1 MGRFPIGPLAWIILT
16 PLATVPATAAVTAA
30 LTPAFSQSYPSL
42 EALEAA
48 AAANPYCTVHISI
61 GAEAILGI
69 VAANAVCPDGYVL
82 AALSPGLLN
91 LVPLLWL
98 LSRRVEIRRAAIIAS
113 ILGGLRFVIPSLAV
127 LTLAGGASG
136 AAHKACA
143 EACAKAGEPLAI
155 LTGDGEVYM
164 AVSSKAGDPQN
175 PRLLPFVEG
184 KVKVTGTHRM
194 NHGVHTIEIKTVAA
208 AT

>member
-1 MGRFPIGPLAWIILT
+1 MDPAAQLGAAAPKRPGLLAAMGRFPIGPLAWIIVT

-127 LTLAGGASG
+127 LTLAPPSDYGHVARG
-136 AAHKACA
+136 
-143 EACAKAGEPLAI
+143 
-155 LTGDGEVYM
+155 
-164 AVSSKAGDPQN
+164 
-175 PRLLPFVEG
+175 F
-184 KVKVTGTHRM
+184 
-194 NHGVHTIEIKTVAA
+194 TIIT
-208 AT
+208 TS